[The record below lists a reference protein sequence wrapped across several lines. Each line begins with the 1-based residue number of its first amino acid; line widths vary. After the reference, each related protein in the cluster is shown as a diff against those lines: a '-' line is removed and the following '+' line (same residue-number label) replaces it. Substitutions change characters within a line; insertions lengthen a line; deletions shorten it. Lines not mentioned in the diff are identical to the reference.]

1 MMQEIAEPVFI
12 KVRGKQCGRVSLEEL
27 AALVK
32 QGSVGKDDLVWNE
45 ELNDWVRV
53 AETPELKDFFY
64 STSGDNGSRP
74 SQLFA
79 IASGKGGVGKTV
91 LTSSLGIALAAM
103 GDEVILV
110 DADFGGANLHT
121 CLGVLEPRVTLFD
134 YFSLQ
139 KESLSDVVL
148 PTPVKNLRLIS
159 GACGSLGLANPTYL
173 QKELFMQDLKKLP
186 ADKILLDL
194 GAGSSNDIIDLFLL
208 ADEKILVATPQ
219 PTSLYEAFGFLK
231 VCLLRELNQALKN
244 FPAAIALMVKEKIN
258 RPEKMQITM
267 ADLMHKVAATD
278 AKAAGVFEKTLRAF
292 RPKMIL
298 NMVRHKDDIKEGM
311 ALQLAA
317 AELLSIDLD
326 YLGYI
331 SFDAIVEE
339 AVKNTKP
346 FLLLAP
352 ESKASQDLSA
362 LIRVKLLG
370 KKGVKEFFE
379 KRRWQKQIHHQS
391 KEYPK
396 LDILQEAPICSI
408 NCFYWD
414 NCEYQQGGHPCRV
427 RHLEPVL
434 SDKHSMP
441 QQNNLHVVSAG

>member
-1 MMQEIAEPVFI
+1 MAEIADSLFI
-12 KVRGKQCGRVSLEEL
+12 KVRGRQNGRVSIEQLEN
-27 AALVK
+27 LVK
-32 QGSVGKDDLVWNE
+32 QGGFSKDDLVWNE
-45 ELNDWVRV
+45 DLSDWVRA
-53 AETPELKDFFY
+53 AETPELKEFFY
-64 STSGDNGSRP
+64 STNGASGSRQ
-74 SQLFA
+74 SKLYA
-79 IASGKGGVGKTV
+79 IASGKGGVGKTM
-91 LTSSLGIALAAM
+91 LISSLGIALASM

-121 CLGVLEPRVTLFD
+121 CLGILEPRFTLFD

-148 PTPVKNLRLIS
+148 STPVKNLRLIS

-173 QKELFMQDLKKLP
+173 QKELFVQDLKKLQ

-194 GAGSSNDIIDLFLL
+194 GAGSSNDIIELFLL

-231 VCLLRELNQALKN
+231 VCLLRILNHALKD
-244 FPAAIALMVKEKIN
+244 FPAVMELFAREKIN
-258 RPEKMQITM
+258 RPEKLQVTM
-267 ADLMHKVAATD
+267 TELVSKVAKIE
-278 AKAAGVFEKTLRAF
+278 AKAAGILEKVLCAF

-298 NMVRHKDDIKEGM
+298 NMVRNKDDVKEGM

-326 YLGYI
+326 YLGYV
-331 SFDAIVEE
+331 SFDPIVDE
-339 AVKNTKP
+339 AVKKTKP
-346 FLLLAP
+346 LLLFAP
-352 ESKASQDLSA
+352 DSKASQDLSA

-379 KRRWQKQIHHQS
+379 KKRWQKQIHNHS
-391 KEYPK
+391 KEYPQ
-396 LDILQEAPICSI
+396 LEVLQDAPICSV

-434 SDKHSMP
+434 RDKK
-441 QQNNLHVVSAG
+441 